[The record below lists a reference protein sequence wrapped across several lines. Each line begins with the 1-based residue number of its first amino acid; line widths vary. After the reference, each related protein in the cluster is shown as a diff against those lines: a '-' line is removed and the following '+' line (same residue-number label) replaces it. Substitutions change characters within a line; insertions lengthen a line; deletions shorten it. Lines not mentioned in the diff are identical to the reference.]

1 MPLFTVYATDVPNS
15 LEKRKIHRP
24 AHFARLQALDAAGQV
39 VLAGPCPIDHA
50 DPSAGFTGSLL
61 VLNFPDRA
69 ALDAWL
75 AEEPFVLEGIYESV
89 VVKPFI
95 QALPNLNI

>member
-1 MPLFTVYATDVPNS
+1 MPLFTVIATDAPNS
-15 LEKRKIHRP
+15 LEQRKALRP
-24 AHFARLQALDAAGQV
+24 KHLARLEALQAAGQL
-39 VLAGPCPIDHA
+39 VLAGPFPTTHDV
-50 DPSAGFTGSLL
+50 PPTGFTGSLL

-75 AEEPFVLEGIYESV
+75 AEEPFVLEGVYESV

-95 QALPNLNI
+95 QALPNLNV

>member
-1 MPLFTVYATDVPNS
+1 MPLFTVIATDVPNS
-15 LEKRKIHRP
+15 LEKRKAHRP
-24 AHFARLQALDAAGQV
+24 AHFARLQALDAAGQL
-39 VLAGPCPIDHA
+39 VLAGPCPLDHDNPA
-50 DPSAGFTGSLL
+50 AGFSGSLL

-95 QALPNLNI
+95 QALPVPHV

>member
-1 MPLFTVYATDVPNS
+1 MPLFVVHATDVANS
-15 LEKRKIHRP
+15 LEKRKALRP
-24 AHFARLQALDAAGQV
+24 KHLARLQALEEAGQL
-39 VLAGPCPIDHA
+39 VLAGPCPIDHN

-69 ALDAWL
+69 ALDVWL
-75 AEEPFVLEGIYESV
+75 AEEPFVLEGVYESV

-95 QALPNLNI
+95 QALPTPHV

>member
-1 MPLFTVYATDVPNS
+1 MPLFTVIATDVPNS

-39 VLAGPCPIDHA
+39 VLAGPCPINHDN
-50 DPSAGFTGSLL
+50 PSDGFSGSLL

-75 AEEPFVLEGIYESV
+75 AEEPFVLEGVYKSV
-89 VVKPFI
+89 IVKPFI
-95 QALPNLNI
+95 QALPNLNV